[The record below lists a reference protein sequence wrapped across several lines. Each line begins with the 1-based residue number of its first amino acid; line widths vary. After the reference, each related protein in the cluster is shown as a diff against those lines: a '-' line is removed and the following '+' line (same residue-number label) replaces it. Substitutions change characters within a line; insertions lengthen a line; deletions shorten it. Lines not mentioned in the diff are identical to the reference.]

1 MAMHA
6 RTLLGICILAGSF
19 GISSCSSPELEN
31 TGEIYLDLP
40 AVKYN
45 YNNFIQ
51 LEDSLNAKATLGRV
65 LFYDRQMS
73 LNNSVACASCH
84 KQEFAFSD
92 NRRFSSGFESRLT
105 TRNSMPLQNIT
116 TSNFMVFDFAL
127 TNTEF
132 SPNSGL
138 EPTRLFW
145 DGRESDINKLI
156 LQPVGNHIEMGITDI
171 NELTKKLSTMPYY
184 APLFTEAYGSPTINA
199 GRISSAVTAFI
210 TSITTFNTRLDK
222 YNNQK
227 FINTANNTTNPDAAN
242 VLTSLEIEGMN
253 LFNDKYD
260 CNSCHQVQN
269 PNGYQFAG
277 TFANVGLDMTYSDPG
292 LETVTK
298 ESADNGKF
306 KIPSLRNVSF
316 TAPYMHDGR
325 FATLDEVV
333 EHYSEGM
340 ADNPNL
346 DSRLA
351 GTDGHARSMTITEHE
366 KQAIIAFLHTLD
378 DESVLKDPKFSNP
391 FKVK

>member
-1 MAMHA
+1 MAMRA
-6 RTLLGICILAGSF
+6 RILLGICILAGSF
-19 GISSCSSPELEN
+19 GASSCSSPELEN
-31 TGEIYLDLP
+31 SGEIYLDLP
-40 AVKYN
+40 TVKYN
-45 YNNFIQ
+45 YNNFVQ

-116 TSNFMVFDFAL
+116 ATNFMLFDFAPG
-127 TNTEF
+127 NTEF
-132 SPNSGL
+132 TPNSGF
-138 EPTRLFW
+138 EPTKLFW
-145 DGRESDINKLI
+145 DGRESNINKLI

-184 APLFTEAYGSPTINA
+184 APLFTEAYGSPNINA
-199 GRISSAVTAFI
+199 GRISGAVAAFI
-210 TSITTFNTRLDK
+210 TSITTFNTRFDK
-222 YNNQK
+222 YNNQR
-227 FINTANNTTNPDAAN
+227 FVNTGENTTSPAAN

-253 LFNDKYD
+253 LFNNKYD

-292 LETVTK
+292 LEAVTK
-298 ESADNGKF
+298 KSGDNGKF

-351 GTDGHARSMTITEHE
+351 GSDGHARSMTITEYE

-378 DESVLKDPKFSNP
+378 DESVLKDPKYSNP